1 MNYGEVLFALTID
14 LQSYFRKNIK
24 IIGASYPQILAL
36 AVIPNDGIEM
46 SSLSKC
52 LGLDTSTITRLIIGL
67 EKKGWVIR
75 KKSNKDNRVIIVFLS
90 AEGEEKKT
98 QLERKIDTLGLSV
111 EKEIGTFERS
121 DLLELLWSTHWAISK
136 LLLKK

>member
-1 MNYGEVLFALTID
+1 MNYGEALFSLTVD

-24 IIGASYPQILAL
+24 INGASYPQILAL
-36 AVIPNDGIEM
+36 AVIPDDGIEM

-52 LGLDTSTITRLIIGL
+52 LGLDTSTVTRLVIGL
-67 EKKGWVIR
+67 EKKGWVKR
-75 KKSNKDNRVIIVFLS
+75 KKSSKDNRVIMVFISEL
-90 AEGEEKKT
+90 GEEIKT
-98 QLERKIDTLGLSV
+98 QLEKRIDTLGLSV
-111 EKEIGTFERS
+111 EKEIEYFQRS